1 MTNPAAY
8 STPKNNYWKANL
20 SITFKLLLVWFF
32 ASFGCGILFKE
43 YLDQFSIGGAPLGFW
58 MAQQGSILVFVVLI
72 LAYMRLMDRL
82 DAQYANDNAAE
93 NSAHSDEEA
102 GQ

>member
-1 MTNPAAY
+1 
-8 STPKNNYWKANL
+8 
-20 SITFKLLLVWFF
+20 
-32 ASFGCGILFKE
+32 
-43 YLDQFSIGGAPLGFW
+43 

>member
-1 MTNPAAY
+1 
-8 STPKNNYWKANL
+8 
-20 SITFKLLLVWFF
+20 
-32 ASFGCGILFKE
+32 
-43 YLDQFSIGGAPLGFW
+43 

-93 NSAHSDEEA
+93 NSAQSDEEA